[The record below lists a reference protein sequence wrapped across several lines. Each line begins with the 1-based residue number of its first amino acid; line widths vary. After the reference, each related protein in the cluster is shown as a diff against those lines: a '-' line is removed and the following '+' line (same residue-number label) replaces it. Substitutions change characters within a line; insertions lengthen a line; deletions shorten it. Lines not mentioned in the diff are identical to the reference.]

1 MPRAFLVLILT
12 LLARPTAAQPS
23 VTLRTS
29 KLLDG
34 KGSTMD
40 GANIVISGATITRV
54 DRSAPPPGS
63 PAYDLTGLTVLPGLI
78 DVHDH
83 LVWYINRRGR
93 FHTSEDG
100 DTPEQ
105 GMLAAAGNAYATL
118 MAGFTTVQS
127 PGSAQDRDLRD
138 FIALGAI
145 PGPRLLT
152 SLEPLTDAS
161 ATPEQLREMVRQRA
175 AAGADLIKIF
185 ASKSIRE
192 GGDPTMS
199 QEQLDAACG
208 EAKMRGLRS
217 LVHAHSS
224 EAMRRAV
231 VAGCTQIEHGIFA
244 TDEVLRMMVQRGT
257 YFSPQCGLV
266 FQNYL
271 DHRAAYMG
279 IGNYNE
285 AGFAAMEKAIPL
297 AHAAFQRAIAMPGL
311 KVVYGTDAVAGAHG
325 RNAADL
331 ACRVREGGQSPMD
344 AIVSATSLNA
354 QSLGMGNRLGAIAN
368 GMEADIIAVEGDPT
382 KDITA
387 LSRVVFVMKGG
398 RVYRNEVR
406 R

>member
-12 LLARPTAAQPS
+12 LLAHPTAAQPS

-368 GMEADIIAVEGDPT
+368 GMEADIIAVDGDPT

>member
-1 MPRAFLVLILT
+1 MPRILAT
-12 LLARPTAAQPS
+12 LALATLPALAAAQPP

-34 KGSTMD
+34 KGATMD

-54 DRSAPPPGS
+54 DRGAPPPGS
-63 PAYDLTGLTVLPGLI
+63 ATYDLTGLTVLPGLI

-83 LVWYINRRGR
+83 IVWYFNRRGR
-93 FHTSEDG
+93 FHTSDDG
-100 DTPEQ
+100 DTPAQ

-127 PGSAQDRDLRD
+127 PGSPEDRDLRD

-152 SLEPLTDAS
+152 SLEPLTDAA
-161 ATPEQLREMVRQRA
+161 ATPDQLRDAVRQRA
-175 AAGADLIKIF
+175 TAGADLIKIF

-208 EAKMRGLRS
+208 EAKTRGLRS
-217 LVHAHSS
+217 LVHAHSA

-231 VAGCTQIEHGIFA
+231 VAGCTQIEHGVFA

-257 YFSPQCGLV
+257 YFSPQCALV
-266 FQNYL
+266 FTNYL
-271 DHRAAYMG
+271 GHKAEYMG

-285 AGFAAMEKAIPL
+285 VGFAAMERAIPL
-297 AHAAFQRAIAMPGL
+297 ARAAVRRAVATPGL

-325 RNAADL
+325 RNADDL
-331 ACRVREGGQSPMD
+331 TCRVREGGQSPMD

-368 GMEADIIAVEGDPT
+368 GMEADVIAVEGDPT

-398 RVYRNEVR
+398 RVLKNEVKK
-406 R
+406 